1 MFVST
6 AKNAKI
12 AGVEIHQEAELIVLL
27 RASPSVGRFL
37 RTFVAAEDLGKLP
50 VSAEFFMK
58 QQVWSQHDAWDHEP
72 WRQVAPPATRSAQDY
87 RANVNTAQ
95 SFSDSFTTG
104 SSSLEDATG
113 KFLNKPGMP
122 VPMILV

>member
-58 QQVWSQHDAWDHEP
+58 QQV
-72 WRQVAPPATRSAQDY
+72 
-87 RANVNTAQ
+87 
-95 SFSDSFTTG
+95 
-104 SSSLEDATG
+104 
-113 KFLNKPGMP
+113 
-122 VPMILV
+122 